1 MNESISLQEDLNGR
15 RENVRRA
22 MRQTGA
28 DACLL
33 TVNVNIFYLTGKI
46 FNGYCYLPAEGDPLF
61 FVKRPAAFDEANT
74 FLIRKP
80 EDIAVVFADSGR
92 PLPRKL
98 LLETDEVSYN
108 ECLRLQAVFQTPETG
123 NATALI
129 RRVRMIKT
137 PWELEQMRFSAARH
151 AATYAEISTCFRAGM
166 TDLAFQ
172 AEIERCMRLNGS
184 IGHFSV
190 FGSNMNIFMG
200 SILAGSNAEAPS
212 PFDFALGGGG
222 QTPLCPI
229 GANGTV
235 LREGMAVMVDM
246 AGNYSPYL
254 TDMTRVFAIGKLPD
268 WAYRAHRVALEI
280 QDDFVR
286 AARPGVPCS
295 ALYNRAISMVE
306 SAGLE
311 AFFMGTKQQAR
322 FVGHGIGLH
331 INELPVI
338 APRSDDELQPGMTIA
353 LEPKFVIP
361 GTGAVG
367 VENSFLVTV
376 DGVEKLTNFREDII
390 PLTE

>member
-1 MNESISLQEDLNGR
+1 
-15 RENVRRA
+15 
-22 MRQTGA
+22 MRQMGV

-46 FNGYCYLPAEGDPLF
+46 FSGYCYLPVEGEPLF
-61 FVKRPAAFDEANT
+61 FVKRPASFDEANT
-74 FLIRKP
+74 CHIRKP
-80 EDIAVVFADSGR
+80 EDIAAVFADSGR
-92 PLPRKL
+92 SLPRKL
-98 LLETDEVSYN
+98 LLETDEISYN

-129 RRVRMIKT
+129 RRARMIKT
-137 PWELEQMRFSAARH
+137 PWELEQMRFSAVRH
-151 AATYAEISTCFRAGM
+151 AATYAEIGACFRTGM

-212 PFDFALGGGG
+212 PFDFALGGNG

-254 TDMTRVFAIGKLPD
+254 TDMTRVFAVGKLPEL
-268 WAYRAHRVALEI
+268 AYRAHRVALEI
-280 QDDFVR
+280 QDDFIR
-286 AARPGVPCS
+286 AARPGVSCA
-295 ALYNRAISMVE
+295 ALYNRAMGMVE
-306 SAGLE
+306 RAGLE
-311 AFFMGTKQQAR
+311 AFFMGTTQQAR

-338 APRSDDELQPGMTIA
+338 APRSNDELQPGMTIA

-367 VENSFLVTV
+367 VENSFHVTV
-376 DGVEKLTNFREDII
+376 DGVEKLTDFREDII
-390 PLTE
+390 PLME